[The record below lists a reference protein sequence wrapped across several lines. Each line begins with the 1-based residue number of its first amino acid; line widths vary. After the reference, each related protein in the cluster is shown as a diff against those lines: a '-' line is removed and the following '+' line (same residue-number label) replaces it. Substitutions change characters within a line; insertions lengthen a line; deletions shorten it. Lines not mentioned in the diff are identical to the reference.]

1 MACITHPV
9 PQTQP
14 GGQHSPTQ
22 FGGFERILFSNSVE
36 QHGHK
41 AGFLPREAQGKAA
54 GLSGKQG
61 GKVGKS
67 EASLE
72 TEILKF

>member
-1 MACITHPV
+1 MA
-9 PQTQP
+9 
-14 GGQHSPTQ
+14 
-22 FGGFERILFSNSVE
+22 
-36 QHGHK
+36 HK
-41 AGFLPREAQGKAA
+41 AGFLPREARGKAA

-61 GKVGKS
+61 EKVGKS

>member
-1 MACITHPV
+1 MA
-9 PQTQP
+9 
-14 GGQHSPTQ
+14 
-22 FGGFERILFSNSVE
+22 
-36 QHGHK
+36 HK
-41 AGFLPREAQGKAA
+41 AGFLPREARGKAA